1 MSINTLI
8 PVLWQG
14 LLETLAMT
22 VASTVFA
29 YILGIPLAL
38 LLYSTAPGG
47 LTPKPALNRIL
58 NIITNI
64 LRSVPFLI
72 LLIWIMPF
80 TRFIVGTTI
89 GTPAAIVPL
98 VVSAAPYVA
107 RMVESSLLEVDGGL
121 IEAACSMGAD
131 TKSILF
137 KVVLPEALPSLI
149 LGGSIAVTT
158 ILGYS
163 TMAGFVGGGGL
174 GAIANNYGLFRYDY
188 FTMFVTVV
196 LIVILV
202 QIIQAAGSKLALK
215 IDKR

>member
-80 TRFIVGTTI
+80 TRFIVGTAI

-149 LGGSIAVTT
+149 VGGSIAVTT

>member
-1 MSINTLI
+1 MDINTLI

-22 VASTVFA
+22 IASAVFA

-47 LTPKPALNRIL
+47 LTPKPVLNRIL

-64 LRSVPFLI
+64 LRSIPFLI

-149 LGGSIAVTT
+149 VGGSIAVTT

-202 QIIQAAGSKLALK
+202 QIIQAAGSKLAIK

>member
-1 MSINTLI
+1 MDINTLI

-22 VASTVFA
+22 IASAVFA

-47 LTPKPALNRIL
+47 LTPKPVLNRIL

-64 LRSVPFLI
+64 LRSIPFLI

-98 VVSAAPYVA
+98 VISAAPYVA

-188 FTMFVTVV
+188 FTMFITVV

-202 QIIQAAGSKLALK
+202 QIIQAAGSKLAIK

>member
-1 MSINTLI
+1 MDINTLI

-22 VASTVFA
+22 IASAVFA

-47 LTPKPALNRIL
+47 LTPKPVLNRIL

-64 LRSVPFLI
+64 LRSIPFLI

-98 VVSAAPYVA
+98 VISAAPYVA

-188 FTMFVTVV
+188 FTMFITVI

-202 QIIQAAGSKLALK
+202 QIIQAAGSRLALK

>member
-80 TRFIVGTTI
+80 TRFIVGTAI

-149 LGGSIAVTT
+149 VGGSIAVTT

-188 FTMFVTVV
+188 FTMFITVV

-202 QIIQAAGSKLALK
+202 QIIQAAGSKLAIK

>member
-1 MSINTLI
+1 MDINTLI

-22 VASTVFA
+22 IASAVFA

-47 LTPKPALNRIL
+47 LTPKPVLNRIL

-64 LRSVPFLI
+64 LRSIPFLI

-98 VVSAAPYVA
+98 VISAAPYVA

-174 GAIANNYGLFRYDY
+174 GAIANNYGLFPYDY
-188 FTMFVTVV
+188 FTMFITVI

-202 QIIQAAGSKLALK
+202 QIIQAAGSRLALK

>member
-1 MSINTLI
+1 MSFNTLI

-22 VASTVFA
+22 IASAVFA

-47 LTPKPALNRIL
+47 LTPKPVVNRVL

-149 LGGSIAVTT
+149 VGGSIAVTT

-188 FTMFVTVV
+188 FTMFITVV

-202 QIIQAAGSKLALK
+202 QIIQAAGSKLAIK
-215 IDKR
+215 ID

>member
-1 MSINTLI
+1 MDINTLI

-14 LLETLAMT
+14 ILETLLMT
-22 VASTVFA
+22 LASAVFA
-29 YILGIPLAL
+29 YVLGIPLAL
-38 LLYSTAPGG
+38 LLYTTAPGG
-47 LTPKPALNRIL
+47 LAPKPVLNRVL

-64 LRSVPFLI
+64 FRSIPFLI

-98 VVSAAPYVA
+98 VISATPFVA
-107 RMVESSLLEVDGGL
+107 RMVESALLEVNGGL

-137 KVVLPEALPSLI
+137 RVVLPEAMPSLVV
-149 LGGSIAVTT
+149 GGSITVTT
-158 ILGYS
+158 ILAYS
-163 TMAGFVGGGGL
+163 TLAGFVGGGGL

-188 FTMFVTVV
+188 LTMFVTVV

-202 QIIQAAGSKLALK
+202 QIFQAAGTGLARK

>member
-1 MSINTLI
+1 MNINTLI

-22 VASTVFA
+22 IASAVFA

-47 LTPKPALNRIL
+47 LTPKPVVNRVL

-121 IEAACSMGAD
+121 
-131 TKSILF
+131 
-137 KVVLPEALPSLI
+137 
-149 LGGSIAVTT
+149 
-158 ILGYS
+158 
-163 TMAGFVGGGGL
+163 
-174 GAIANNYGLFRYDY
+174 
-188 FTMFVTVV
+188 
-196 LIVILV
+196 
-202 QIIQAAGSKLALK
+202 
-215 IDKR
+215 

>member
-1 MSINTLI
+1 MNINTLI

-22 VASTVFA
+22 IASAVFA

-47 LTPKPALNRIL
+47 LTPKPVVNRVL

-149 LGGSIAVTT
+149 VGGSIAVTT

-188 FTMFVTVV
+188 FTMFITVV

-202 QIIQAAGSKLALK
+202 QIIQAAGSKLAIK

>member
-149 LGGSIAVTT
+149 VGGSIAVTT

-202 QIIQAAGSKLALK
+202 QIIQAAGSKLAIK

>member
-1 MSINTLI
+1 
-8 PVLWQG
+8 
-14 LLETLAMT
+14 
-22 VASTVFA
+22 
-29 YILGIPLAL
+29 
-38 LLYSTAPGG
+38 
-47 LTPKPALNRIL
+47 
-58 NIITNI
+58 
-64 LRSVPFLI
+64 
-72 LLIWIMPF
+72 
-80 TRFIVGTTI
+80 TI

-202 QIIQAAGSKLALK
+202 QIIQAAGSKLAIK

>member
-149 LGGSIAVTT
+149 VGGSIAVTT

>member
-1 MSINTLI
+1 MDINTLI

-22 VASTVFA
+22 IASAVFA

-47 LTPKPALNRIL
+47 LTPKPVVNRVL

-149 LGGSIAVTT
+149 VGGSIAVTT

-188 FTMFVTVV
+188 FTMFITVV

-202 QIIQAAGSKLALK
+202 QIIQAAGSKLAIK